1 MTKLKL
7 ANNGDEELVA
17 RGYLRPEQIRRVEVD
32 ALVDTGAT
40 GLAIPA
46 DVAEKLGLRELR
58 HVEVGL
64 ADGSKRSVP
73 IVTGIAIEIV
83 GRGMVCDAFVLP
95 LGSTPLIGQIQ
106 LEWLDLVVDPKS
118 RDVTVNPASPDVPH
132 LDLLHVA

>member
-7 ANNGDEELVA
+7 ANSGDEELVA
-17 RGYLRPEQIRRVEVD
+17 RGYLRPDEVRRTEVD

-40 GLAIPA
+40 GLAVPA
-46 DVAEKLGLRELR
+46 DIVEGLGLRELR
-58 HVEVGL
+58 RVEIGL
-64 ADGSKRSVP
+64 ADGSKRLVP
-73 IVTGIAIEIV
+73 IVTGVLIEIV

-95 LGSTPLIGQIQ
+95 AGSTPLIGQIQ

-118 RDVTVNPASPDVPH
+118 RDVTVNPASPDMPS